1 MRQQGL
7 LLTARNISVSF
18 GAEPVLDRTGFSI
31 EPGERVCLLGRNGAG
46 KSTLMKVIAGEI
58 RPDEGELLLKPGAR
72 VARLPQELP
81 RNYPGT
87 VYDLVS
93 DGLGEL
99 GRLLGR
105 YHQLSAAVADSD
117 STAAV
122 LSDMERVQQQLE
134 ALDGWT
140 MHQRV
145 DAALS
150 RLALPG
156 DMPVQQAS
164 GGVGRRTLLAQALV
178 QQPDLLLLDEPTN
191 HLDVDAIRQMEELL
205 LDWNGALLFI
215 THDRAFLQRLAT
227 RIVELDRGTLRSYP
241 GDYQRYQQTR
251 EDELAAEEK
260 AQQQFQ
266 RELAREETW
275 IRQGIKARRTRNEG
289 RVRALQAMRR
299 ENAARRER
307 QGNASFD
314 LQNAER
320 SGRLVIRAEDIH
332 HGFGGAP
339 LVAGFST
346 TIMRGDKV
354 GLIGPNGSGKTTLL
368 NILLGRMTPNAGQVR
383 LGTNLEV
390 AYFDQLR
397 EQLDDSRSVAE
408 NVSGGSE
415 NVTVNGQSRH
425 IMSYLRDFLF
435 TPEQAR
441 GPITALSGGERNRLL
456 LARLFTC
463 PANLLVLDEPT
474 NDLDMETL
482 ELLEQLLVD
491 FQGTVLLVSHDRAF
505 LDNVVGSSLVFEGEG
520 KVREY
525 VGGYSDWVRQRPQA
539 AESQPKPARAA
550 APSAVPTKPTQTPA
564 RAKLSYKDK
573 RELEQLPA
581 VIERLEAE
589 QESLSATLADPAFYQ
604 QASDAIQQTTERL
617 AAVEAELERAFERWA
632 ELEQP

>member
-1 MRQQGL
+1 ML
-7 LLTARNISVSF
+7 LHARNLTVSF
-18 GAEPVLDRTGFSI
+18 GAAPVLDHADFSL

-58 RPDEGELLLKPGAR
+58 HPDDGELLLRPGAR

-81 RNYPGT
+81 RDYPGT
-87 VYDLVS
+87 VYDLVA
-93 DGLGEL
+93 DGLGKL
-99 GRLLGR
+99 GHLLAR
-105 YHQLSAAVADSD
+105 YHQLSMDVAENHAAAD
-117 STAAV
+117 ALAE
-122 LSDMERVQQQLE
+122 MERVQQQLE
-134 ALDGWT
+134 ARDGWT

-145 DAALS
+145 EAAIS
-150 RLALPG
+150 RLALP
-156 DMPVQQAS
+156 DDTPLRQVS
-164 GGVGRRTLLAQALV
+164 GGVGRRALLAQALV

-205 LDWNGALLFI
+205 LDWSGALLFI

-241 GDYQRYQQTR
+241 GDYQRYLQVR

-260 AQQQFQ
+260 ARQQFQ
-266 RELAREETW
+266 RELAREEAW

-314 LQNAER
+314 LQSAER
-320 SGRLVIRAEDIH
+320 SGKLVVRAEGLH
-332 HGFGGAP
+332 HGFDGQP
-339 LVAGFST
+339 LISGLST
-346 TIMRGDKV
+346 TIMRGDKI

-368 NILLGRMTPNAGQVR
+368 NILLGRLAPDSGTVR
-383 LGTNLEV
+383 LGTNLEI

-397 EQLDDSRSVAE
+397 EQLDETRSVAE

-415 NVTVNGQSRH
+415 NVTVNGQGRH

-435 TPEQAR
+435 TPDQAR

-456 LARLFTC
+456 LARLFTR

-491 FQGTVLLVSHDRAF
+491 FQGTVMLVSHDRAF
-505 LDNVVGSSLVFEGEG
+505 LDNVVTSSLVFEGG
-520 KVREY
+520 GRVREY
-525 VGGYSDWVRQRPQA
+525 VGGYSDWLRQRP
-539 AESQPKPARAA
+539 SVTPLPDNRPQPAPSPARPAA
-550 APSAVPTKPTQTPA
+550 AGSAPPA
-564 RAKLSYKDK
+564 RTKLSYKDQ

-581 VIERLEAE
+581 LIEELETE
-589 QESLSATLADPAFYQ
+589 QQSLSETLSDPAFYQ
-604 QASDAIQQTTERL
+604 QTPDVIQQTTDRL
-617 AAVEAELERAFERWA
+617 AVVEAELERAFERWEA
-632 ELEQP
+632 LEHP